1 VAARSRFSAEIAA
14 GENES
19 CGEQVMAS
27 NLLSWLARHLG
38 CAAAVF
44 VFGLVAVV
52 APPRAVAQGGPVA
65 EGAKSPS
72 LPPPTVPIEEIIQ
85 KFAAKETEFKA
96 ERENFTYKQTFRVQT
111 LDEDNRVDGE
121 YLMKSDIDFNP
132 DGKRTEVVT
141 YAPQPTLERI
151 SLSEEDLSDLEHLYP
166 FVLTT
171 TELSNYD
178 IKYVD
183 HRPLDDLTTYV
194 FDVAPKS
201 IGKNQRLFEGRIW
214 VDDKDLQIVK
224 TYGKPVG
231 YAKKKSGM
239 NQAFPHFETFR
250 ENIEGKYWFPTYTR
264 ADEMLHFGPGSD
276 VHIRVMAKYEDYK
289 RYGVTTKITPIG
301 QAPAA
306 PTAPNQKK

>member
-1 VAARSRFSAEIAA
+1 MATALFSQLGKRHPRFHIVFLLGLAASVAPF
-14 GENES
+14 
-19 CGEQVMAS
+19 Q
-27 NLLSWLARHLG
+27 
-38 CAAAVF
+38 AAAQT
-44 VFGLVAVV
+44 
-52 APPRAVAQGGPVA
+52 AQSGPAA
-65 EGAKSPS
+65 EDSKSVS
-72 LPPPTVPIEEIIQ
+72 LGPPTVPIDEIIQ

-96 ERENFTYKQTFRVQT
+96 ERDNFTYKQTFRVQT

-121 YLMKSDIDFNP
+121 YLLKSDIDFTST
-132 DGKRTEVVT
+132 GKRTEVVT

-151 SLSEEDLSDLEHLYP
+151 MLSEEDLSDLEHLYP

-183 HRPLDDLTTYV
+183 HRPLDELTTYV
-194 FDVAPKS
+194 FDVTPKFV
-201 IGKNQRLFEGRIW
+201 GKNQRLFEGRIW

-231 YAKKKSGM
+231 YAKKKNGIE
-239 NQAFPHFETFR
+239 QAFPHFETFR

-276 VHIRVMAKYEDYK
+276 VHIRVTAKYEDYK
-289 RYGVTTKITPIG
+289 RYGVTTKITPMG
-301 QAPAA
+301 QAPAP
-306 PTAPNQKK
+306 PTEKK